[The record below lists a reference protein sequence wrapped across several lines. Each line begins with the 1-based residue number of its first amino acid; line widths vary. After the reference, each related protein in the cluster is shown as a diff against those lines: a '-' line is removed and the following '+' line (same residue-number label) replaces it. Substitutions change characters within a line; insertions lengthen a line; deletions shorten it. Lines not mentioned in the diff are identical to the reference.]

1 MWWAKGEMK
10 KQELGKESEG
20 ATQGLAWASA
30 ARERVWGLCG
40 FGEPHRT
47 DKGGSNGELA
57 SV

>member
-1 MWWAKGEMK
+1 MK